1 VRAEV
6 LTKAR
11 PAGLLETVRQLPP
24 VQLRP
29 AEDLAL
35 YRAEMAERRA
45 LRGWQEYRR
54 DRAIRDLACRLHLEL
69 VLPG

>member
-1 VRAEV
+1 
-6 LTKAR
+6 
-11 PAGLLETVRQLPP
+11 
-24 VQLRP
+24 
-29 AEDLAL
+29 
-35 YRAEMAERRA
+35 MAEWRA